1 METKKDHEARELN
14 DEDIQ
19 EVERPSRR
27 GAIAAIGATIA
38 AVFGATVLLPG
49 EAEACRRR
57 TGITDRDP
65 SDGVGRGRTR
75 ITDADSGDQPQ
86 CGRGGRRVNR
96 RRSCTDSDRGRF
108 ADRPGNG
115 RRCR

>member
-1 METKKDHEARELN
+1 METKRDEARELN
-14 DEDIQ
+14 DEDIR
-19 EVERPSRR
+19 EVERPDRR
-27 GAIAAIGATIA
+27 GAIAAVGATIA
-38 AVFGATVLLPG
+38 AVFGATLLLPG

-75 ITDADSGDQPQ
+75 ITDADRGDQAQ
-86 CGRGGRRVNR
+86 CGRGGRRVI